1 MFDLSSIKRT
11 INKGGLAMLLRWY
24 SAENIQSGATSP
36 RVSKLAAYSASNAL
50 TLKRAASPNKKGGQE
65 AALYFS

>member
-1 MFDLSSIKRT
+1 MFDLSSIKLT

-24 SAENIQSGATSP
+24 SAENIKSETSP
-36 RVSKLAAYSASNAL
+36 RVSKLAACSANSAL